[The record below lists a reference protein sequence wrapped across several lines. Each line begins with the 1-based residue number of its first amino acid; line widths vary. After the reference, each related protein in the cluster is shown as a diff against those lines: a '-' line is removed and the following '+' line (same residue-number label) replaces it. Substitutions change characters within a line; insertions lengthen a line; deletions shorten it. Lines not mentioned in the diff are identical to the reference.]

1 MLPNGFRALR
11 PLTLLALLVLLPLAA
26 CYENSHD
33 VTVPAEVTEATLSG
47 RVLSWPGGEP
57 VAGATVAMVQTGLTA
72 VTDADGFFTVR
83 GLRRGSYQYVVRAD
97 GLLATRGTAMIG
109 EPTKA
114 EDLHIHQNVYLM
126 RPAGTATIT
135 VVDYDLGEPVEGA
148 RVHVTGCVFP
158 TEARGQAIDDLP
170 AVSTAV
176 TGASGEAELT
186 GLPLGEITITVDACD
201 VDDDGT
207 ADLGS
212 TGLMLTALPDVAHTA
227 TAVLGPALPPEEL
240 AVLTSTLPPGA
251 DSILAP
257 SLAWVFTADMATDPV
272 AWSAELVPGGHLKVV
287 PEVELDGV
295 WTSARRLELTPR
307 QDLLE
312 PRPYD
317 LTLSVTSAAGEILQ
331 ISRTFVW
338 QTPATPGDCTG
349 TVTGLTV
356 PGAGSLDH
364 DHGTFEPTWDAL
376 PGAGGYEIYA
386 RDDRHNPDWVLV
398 EQNDS
403 DYDSGT
409 ITQRVSLPPRF
420 DRYSADRDRT
430 PLAGTAVTLCVVP
443 REAADPA
450 PGGDHA
456 RITLTDQIAPTLAR
470 VFTAG
475 SFDNSGGA
483 DPSPVN
489 LQVEYS
495 EYLAADAEPPV
506 LQFQESGG
514 DSTFVLDPADAA
526 WTWLPGKRGG
536 AFTMT
541 VPAETDASGDL
552 YRIVMEAA
560 TDQSG
565 NVAADSLGTTWTAF
579 GGGE

>member
-1 MLPNGFRALR
+1 M
-11 PLTLLALLVLLPLAA
+11 LPLAA

-57 VAGATVAMVQTGLTA
+57 VAGATIAVVQTDLTA
-72 VTDADGFFTVR
+72 VTDADGFFTVG
-83 GLRRGSYQYVVRAD
+83 GLRRGSYQYVVRAE

-109 EPTKA
+109 EVVKT
-114 EDLHIHQNVYLM
+114 EDLHLHQNVYLM

-135 VVDYDLGEPVEGA
+135 VVDHDLGEPVEGA
-148 RVHVTGCVFP
+148 RVHLAGCVFP
-158 TEARGQAIDDLP
+158 DGARGQEIDDLP
-170 AVSTAV
+170 AVSSAV
-176 TGASGEAELT
+176 TDASGEAELT
-186 GLPLGEITITVDACD
+186 GLPLGEITIMVAACD
-201 VDDDGT
+201 VDDDGM

-227 TAVLGPALPPEEL
+227 TAVLGPVLPPEEL

-251 DSILAP
+251 DSILAD
-257 SLAWVFTADMATDPV
+257 SLAWVFTTDMATDPT
-272 AWSAELVPGGHLKVV
+272 AWSAELELGWNGKVE

-317 LTLSVTSAAGEILQ
+317 LTLSVTAASGEVLQ
-331 ISRTFVW
+331 ISRNFVW
-338 QTPATPGDCTG
+338 QTPVTPGDCTG

-356 PGAGSLDH
+356 PGAGALDH
-364 DHGTFEPTWDAL
+364 DSETFEPVWDAL

-398 EQNDS
+398 AQNDS
-403 DYDSGT
+403 DFDSGT
-409 ITQRVSLPPRF
+409 ITQRVSLPTRF
-420 DRYSADRDRT
+420 DRYSADRDHT
-430 PLAGTAVTLCVVP
+430 PLAGTAVTICVVP

-456 RITLTDQIAPTLAR
+456 QVTLADQVAPTLAR
-470 VFTAG
+470 VFTSG
-475 SFDNSGGA
+475 SFDNSLGT
-483 DPSPVN
+483 DPVTVH

-495 EYLAADAEPPV
+495 EYLAPDAAPPV
-506 LQFQESGG
+506 LQFQENGG
-514 DSTFVLDPADAA
+514 DPAVLLDPADAA

-552 YRIVMEAA
+552 YRMVMEAA

-565 NVAADSLGTTWTAF
+565 NVAADSLGSAWSAF